1 VSFSWRAAVSRR
13 RLHSFIMVPILT
25 IQVMTEPAQAGSVI
39 SLPPTMLMV
48 EDVDNLVAVEAVV
61 MAVVDSAV
69 AVVAVV
75 AVVELTFS
83 MVLMSP
89 TPLILSLVLNG
100 MLYVPVEASSL
111 SISSVNTWQAVV
123 DVADEEEEM
132 DVEHQVDMQLEL
144 FNSNKATEM
153 LPLSR
158 EMESM
163 DISIVLDLAEAQT
176 KDAAVDMA
184 VVLRLSRVDSQATG
198 RADHCYFN
206 SAGAAHPTQKARG

>member
-1 VSFSWRAAVSRR
+1 
-13 RLHSFIMVPILT
+13 MVPILT
-25 IQVMTEPAQAGSVI
+25 IQVMMEPAQAGSVI
-39 SLPPTMLMV
+39 SLPPTMIVV
-48 EDVDNLVAVEAVV
+48 EDVDDLVAVEAVV
-61 MAVVDSAV
+61 LAVVDS
-69 AVVAVV
+69 VVAVV
-75 AVVELTFS
+75 AAVELTFS